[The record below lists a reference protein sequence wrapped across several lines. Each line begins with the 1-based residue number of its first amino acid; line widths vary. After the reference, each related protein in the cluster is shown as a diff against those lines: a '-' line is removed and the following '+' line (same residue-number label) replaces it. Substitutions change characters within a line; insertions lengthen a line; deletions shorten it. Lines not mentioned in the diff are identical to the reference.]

1 MCLSDL
7 SECDNC
13 VHLLVDDTEVL
24 ERNVSVMIRDLNS
37 ISVGVLAMRRL
48 ERINNT
54 VNQLRPVV
62 DRLTGTPTDPS
73 SLDPIKQDL
82 DSVQRLAD
90 SVNIKV
96 GQTASSVKCVNS
108 VNVGVEGVYFNT
120 VMSGRG
126 FRPFQT
132 TAGLL
137 C

>member
-1 MCLSDL
+1 MSKDDFDNTFLSEI

-13 VHLLVDDTEVL
+13 VHLLVDDTEIL

-54 VNQLRPVV
+54 VFQLRPIV

-73 SLDPIKQDL
+73 RLDPIKPDL

-96 GQTASSVKCVNS
+96 
-108 VNVGVEGVYFNT
+108 
-120 VMSGRG
+120 
-126 FRPFQT
+126 
-132 TAGLL
+132 
-137 C
+137 